1 MSSLQQSVNR
11 MTSTWWIV
19 LLESII
25 ALAFGLLLL
34 FSPIK
39 AALLLLQF
47 IGIYWLISGIFAIF
61 EIFAARRTVA
71 RGWLLLYGIIGI
83 LAGLV
88 VWRHPLISMILL
100 PRVLIIVFGIVGILM
115 GLVALIQGVSG
126 RSRWRLV
133 LALLNILIG
142 IFLLTHPLTTA
153 LVLPPL
159 IGIAA
164 TIAGLLLLTAALR
177 MRHRRMVPEA
187 PGQGRPVS

>member
-1 MSSLQQSVNR
+1 MSSHRRTMNR

-25 ALAFGLLLL
+25 ALVFGLLLL

-47 IGIYWLISGIFAIF
+47 IGIYWLISGIIAIF
-61 EIFAARRTVA
+61 EIFTPRRGIG
-71 RGWLLLYGIIGI
+71 RGWLFLYGLIGI
-83 LAGLV
+83 LAGLA
-88 VWRHPLISMILL
+88 VWRHPFVSMILL
-100 PRVLIIVFGIVGILM
+100 PRVLIIFLGIVGIVM

-142 IFLLTHPLTTA
+142 IFLL
-153 LVLPPL
+153 
-159 IGIAA
+159 
-164 TIAGLLLLTAALR
+164 
-177 MRHRRMVPEA
+177 
-187 PGQGRPVS
+187 